1 MAGLTEHKISKLKWD
16 DSKLTR
22 AGNRPKFQQ
31 HDDPEVPGHHI
42 RLYPPKANGRSSK
55 VFYLQYGPNVGRKVY
70 RIGSWGDPWSLE
82 DARNEAK
89 RVRGAFLIRGLDP
102 NEAKQ
107 QKIQEAKAAL
117 TVEQL
122 VDRFF
127 EAHPVPVWSAGY
139 RGANRTHAR
148 KLTKVLGNRIAET
161 VDKDDI
167 RLLFLRVKEETPSQ
181 AKLFRGFVKRAYDWG
196 QDEDLLP
203 EMTNPAILVRSK
215 SKAKSQYQDPR
226 PVERDRVLESDKGE
240 ATALFDL
247 LKKYDPIYTHAAKL
261 YLLTGFR
268 NAELRTARWEHVDL
282 KNRTLKNVSPKGGP
296 ENAYK
301 AYLSDMAIDCLKSL
315 GLGRFAEGPIFP
327 AAGLFKPTSEPRS
340 DWAYWTKTISMNSGM
355 PRSDEGEP
363 IWIHDLRR
371 TAVTWLAEMRVSN
384 DSRTIFKGSRPTGV
398 TARTYSHAQK
408 VPVHKRCTLQIED
421 RINDIES
428 GDEKTMFE
436 PWRRALQATE
446 SP

>member
-1 MAGLTEHKISKLKWD
+1 MARLTEHKILKLKWD

-31 HDDPEVPGHHI
+31 HDDSEVPGHHI
-42 RLYPPKANGRSSK
+42 RLYPPKANGRSNK
-55 VFYLQYGPNVGRKVY
+55 VFYLKYGPNVGRKVY

-102 NEAKQ
+102 NEAKKQVVQ
-107 QKIQEAKAAL
+107 QAKAAL

-127 EAHPVPVWSAGY
+127 EGHPVPVWSAGY
-139 RGANRTHAR
+139 RKANGTHAR
-148 KLTKVLGNRIAET
+148 KLTGVLGNRLAET

-167 RLLFLRVKEETPSQ
+167 RFLFVRVKEETPSQ
-181 AKLFRGFVKRAYDWG
+181 AKLFRGFVKRMYDWAM
-196 QDEDLLP
+196 DEDLVP
-203 EMTNPAILVRSK
+203 EMTNPAVLVRSK
-215 SKAKSQYQDPR
+215 SKAKSQYADPR
-226 PVERDRVLESDKGE
+226 PVERDRVLECDKGE
-240 ATALFDL
+240 ATALFDV
-247 LKKYDPIYTHAAKL
+247 LKKYDPVFTHAAKL
-261 YLLTGFR
+261 YLLLGFR

-301 AYLSDMAIDCLKSL
+301 AYLSDMAIDCLKGL
-315 GLGRFAEGPIFP
+315 GLGRFAKGPIFP

-340 DWAYWTKTISMNSGM
+340 DWAHWTRVIGSDRRM
-355 PRSDEGEP
+355 PRSDEGKP

-371 TAVTWLAEMRVSN
+371 TAVTWLEEMRVDN
-384 DSRTIFKGSRPTGV
+384 DTCTIFKGSRPTGV
-398 TARTYSHAQK
+398 TARGYSHAK
-408 VPVHKRCTLQIED
+408 KEYIHKGCTLKIED
-421 RINDIES
+421 RLHDIAA
-428 GDEKTMFE
+428 GNEKTMFDA
-436 PWRRALQATE
+436 WRGTLQATG